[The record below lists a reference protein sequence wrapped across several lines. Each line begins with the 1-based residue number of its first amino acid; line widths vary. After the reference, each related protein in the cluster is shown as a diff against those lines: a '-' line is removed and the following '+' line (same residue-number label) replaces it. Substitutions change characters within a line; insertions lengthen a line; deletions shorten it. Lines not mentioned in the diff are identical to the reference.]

1 MNRGKQE
8 RGERRGRNW
17 PRVGRMM
24 LLPNKVFWLLITVWA
39 LGEANPGRGGK
50 EEAGSS
56 PRDNKRDE
64 EGARELSCGCGSRLA
79 PCSGRG
85 RAVPQGRADGVPQP
99 VNRRQSPLWLLPG
112 RLP

>member
-1 MNRGKQE
+1 MNHGKQE

-24 LLPNKVFWLLITVWA
+24 LLPNKFFWLPITVWV
-39 LGEANPGRGGK
+39 LGEANPGRGEK
-50 EEAGSS
+50 EEAGTA

-64 EGARELSCGCGSRLA
+64 EGTRELSCGCGSRPA
-79 PCSGRG
+79 RCSGRG

-99 VNRRQSPLWLLPG
+99 VNRRQSRRWLRSG